1 MMGVGSG
8 TGSGT
13 GSEVSSRVGSGVG
26 IETAGTVKDT
36 VASEVVCGG
45 TSEVEAMPT
54 AGRRFLESE
63 GGGEGLE
70 ARGEGGVRIDI

>member
-1 MMGVGSG
+1 MMAVGSG

-26 IETAGTVKDT
+26 IETAGTIEDA

-54 AGRRFLESE
+54 AGRGILESE

-70 ARGEGGVRIDI
+70 ARGEGGVRIDS